1 MSCSPYK
8 KVLLVVGLLCKK
20 VGHWPWVFWRNRIP
34 AVRRRGESIY
44 SVYDTTKVLNDL
56 SNAAALLFFLPTH
69 RLRRRSSH
77 LLHTH
82 FHLPQKTLEYAQL

>member
-56 SNAAALLFFLPTH
+56 SNAAPLFFLSTH
-69 RLRRRSSH
+69 RLHRRSSH
-77 LLHTH
+77 HRHTH
-82 FHLPQKTLEYAQL
+82 LHLSQKTLVYALL